1 MAFCVRP
8 VARRAKLAEADER
21 TLPAIGR
28 LAPVG
33 RAAERV
39 EAGRVGIGV
48 EAQILDLAD
57 TCGGQLRGDK
67 AGQIELEV
75 ARFAGCEEAIGGGI
89 VGQKGIA
96 KTGIHLVAGLR
107 DGRSDGGADPA
118 SLCAERKH
126 LFHRIGKDA
135 FLGAAPACMGGGDH
149 ARFPVRKQNG
159 CAVRRHH
166 AYQQAGGRSDQ
177 RVDSWPRIAFETFLA
192 LTDPV
197 PS

>member
-57 TCGGQLRGDK
+57 TCGGQLRVYEFEIDSS
-67 AGQIELEV
+67 
-75 ARFAGCEEAIGGGI
+75 R
-89 VGQKGIA
+89 
-96 KTGIHLVAGLR
+96 LR
-107 DGRSDGGADPA
+107 MR
-118 SLCAERKH
+118 EH
-126 LFHRIGKDA
+126 T
-135 FLGAAPACMGGGDH
+135 AA
-149 ARFPVRKQNG
+149 
-159 CAVRRHH
+159 
-166 AYQQAGGRSDQ
+166 
-177 RVDSWPRIAFETFLA
+177 
-192 LTDPV
+192 
-197 PS
+197 